1 MNRETFVYICG
12 QLRSRIQRVN
22 TRMRQAIS
30 VEKRLAVTLWCLATP
45 AEYRTIGHLFG
56 IARST
61 VCRIVHETCKAIV
74 EVLLRKYIHFPAGDR
89 LQQIL
94 QGFENKWGVPQCVGA
109 VDGCHIPVSA
119 PKMCHTDY
127 YNRKGWYSVII
138 QAVAD
143 HDYLFTDIY
152 VGWAG
157 SVHDA
162 RVFAH
167 STVYERAI
175 EGALLPVQTRSINGI
190 NIPLYLLGDSAY
202 PLQNWLMKP
211 FPESAST
218 TSLQKHAP
226 ARPAFTLETP
236 TVLDRARLVRLT
248 GPKHTG
254 PPRPACV
261 YT

>member
-74 EVLLRKYIHFPAGDR
+74 
-89 LQQIL
+89 
-94 QGFENKWGVPQCVGA
+94 
-109 VDGCHIPVSA
+109 
-119 PKMCHTDY
+119 
-127 YNRKGWYSVII
+127 
-138 QAVAD
+138 
-143 HDYLFTDIY
+143 
-152 VGWAG
+152 
-157 SVHDA
+157 
-162 RVFAH
+162 
-167 STVYERAI
+167 
-175 EGALLPVQTRSINGI
+175 
-190 NIPLYLLGDSAY
+190 
-202 PLQNWLMKP
+202 
-211 FPESAST
+211 
-218 TSLQKHAP
+218 AP

-248 GPKHTG
+248 GPKLTG
-254 PPRPACV
+254 PARPACV